1 MSRLP
6 ITLVSCPASQSK
18 PEGGQGHPRRRKS
31 AAAKEWM
38 EQLTVYLGCAVAAAG
53 LYLLLASP
61 GAGRGR
67 GRPARVLGAIIALGG
82 FAFLLALLLK
92 VGAGAAGDSETAD
105 RPDILFYVFA
115 FIALGAAGR
124 MITHPRPVYS
134 ALYFVLV
141 VLASAAVFLLL
152 EAEFM
157 AFALV
162 IVYAGAI
169 LITYLFVLM
178 LAQQAPNPGEGAEGT
193 AEYDR
198 IPREPAAGVFV
209 GFLMVALLGQAV
221 FANLGPS
228 PEQARTAAARDL
240 DLDSAMEM
248 EALVQE
254 VNIMQGKRRALVQR
268 FQQGDA
274 DLAIESRVSAVREG
288 GVEFL
293 SPPGERLRFISFD
306 RAGLTREEFE
316 GLLPQNIERVGL
328 ALVYKFP
335 VSLEL
340 AGVILLMA
348 MFGAVVLARK
358 QIELGE
364 DEKREAAGM
373 RRISVEPAE
382 AHIEAAPG
390 TVRPLTRS
398 PRPPEADSGG
408 EP

>member
-1 MSRLP
+1 
-6 ITLVSCPASQSK
+6 
-18 PEGGQGHPRRRKS
+18 
-31 AAAKEWM
+31 M
-38 EQLTVYLGCAVAAAG
+38 EQLTVYLVCAVAAVG

-61 GAGRGR
+61 GAGTRRGR
-67 GRPARVLGAIIALGG
+67 GVRTVGAVIALGG
-82 FAFLLALLLK
+82 FAFLLAWLTR
-92 VGAGAAGDSETAD
+92 VGQSVATGVANGGGD
-105 RPDILFYVFA
+105 RPDVLFYVFA
-115 FIALGAAGR
+115 FVALGAAGR

-141 VLASAAVFLLL
+141 VVSSAAVFLLL

-193 AEYDR
+193 ADYDR

-209 GFLMVALLGQAV
+209 GFLMVALLGQSV
-221 FANLGPS
+221 FATVQRGDS
-228 PEQARTAAARDL
+228 EGSVADAADL
-240 DLDSAMEM
+240 DREMEM
-248 EALVQE
+248 ASLVE
-254 VNIMQGKRRALVQR
+254 ELNLMQGKRRALVER
-268 FQQGDA
+268 FQQSA
-274 DLAIESRVSAVREG
+274 PDLPIESRIAALRHDG
-288 GVEFL
+288 IEFI
-293 SPPGERLRFISFD
+293 SPPGERRRFLLFDDANIS
-306 RAGLTREEFE
+306 EEE
-316 GLLPQNIERVGL
+316 QDQLLPQNIERVGL

-358 QIELGE
+358 QIELSE

-373 RRISVEPAE
+373 RRLSVEPVE
-382 AHIEAAPG
+382 SHVESAPG
-390 TVRPLTRS
+390 TVRPMTRPS
-398 PRPPEADSGG
+398 RPAESDDFRSGG
-408 EP
+408 AA